1 MSRVTDPVLLAIVEG
16 TSTGG
21 LPLATAKAVHYT
33 THLLLAACDLNDV
46 SAFVE
51 AQISGERYV
60 IPVLGKWGVSF
71 VLGNAGPDD
80 IRLEKLAKSWPAKNN
95 RSSRPRRPAKR

>member
-1 MSRVTDPVLLAIVEG
+1 
-16 TSTGG
+16 
-21 LPLATAKAVHYT
+21 
-33 THLLLAACDLNDV
+33 
-46 SAFVE
+46 
-51 AQISGERYV
+51 
-60 IPVLGKWGVSF
+60 LGKWGVSF